1 MKKFI
6 FEQQWD
12 KQLSKIK
19 KMGRQEKRPQ
29 IWDKTGRFQLKKRV
43 SDEN

>member
-19 KMGRQEKRPQ
+19 KMGLQEKRPQ
-29 IWDKTGRFQLKKRV
+29 TWDKTGRFQLKQRV
-43 SDEN
+43 LDEN